1 MTQTIHI
8 AQRYCGPPETGNGGY
23 VCGLLAEHIEG
34 PAMVRLQVP
43 IPLDAGMEVRPAQGG
58 GIELARGATV
68 IATAR
73 RSEVALAVPKA
84 PSSAQAEAAAREY
97 RGFKSHPF
105 PHCFVCGPQR
115 KAGDGMRIFAG
126 RVAGTSLV
134 ASPWVPDASLADGA
148 GVIRREFLW
157 AALDCPGAFSFE
169 PAEGNAV
176 LLGELAA
183 SISGSVSVGEPCVVI
198 GWELTRDGRRHF
210 TGTALFSES
219 GELRGLARATW
230 FEMPPPEKA

>member
-1 MTQTIHI
+1 MTQTINI
-8 AQRYCGPPETGNGGY
+8 AQRFCGPPETGNGGY
-23 VCGLLAEHIEG
+23 VCGLIAEHIDG
-34 PAMVRLQVP
+34 PALVRLQEP
-43 IPLDAGMEVRPAQGG
+43 TPLDVAMEVRPAPTGV
-58 GIELARGATV
+58 ELVRGASV

-73 RSEVALAVPKA
+73 RSEVALAVPRA
-84 PSSAQAEAAAREY
+84 PDYAQAEAAARDY

-115 KAGDGMRIFAG
+115 KAGDGMRIFPG
-126 RVAGTSLV
+126 RLAGTALV
-134 ASPWVPDASLADGA
+134 ASPWLPDASLADSSGL
-148 GVIRREFLW
+148 VRPEFLW

-169 PAEGNAV
+169 HAEGTAV

-183 SISGSVSVGEPCVVI
+183 SISGRVKVGERCVVI

-210 TGTALFSES
+210 TGTALFSEA

-230 FEMPPPEKA
+230 FEVPPPEKG

>member
-1 MTQTIHI
+1 MTKTITI
-8 AQRYCGPPETGNGGY
+8 AQRYCGPPESGNGGY
-23 VCGLLAEHIEG
+23 VCGLLAEFIDG
-34 PAMVRLQVP
+34 PALVRLQEP
-43 IPLDAGMEVRPAQGG
+43 TPLDVAMEVRQAQGEV
-58 GIELARGATV
+58 ELIRSTTV

-73 RSEVALAVPKA
+73 RAEVALAVPRA
-84 PSSAQAEAAAREY
+84 PDYAQAEAAARDY

-115 KAGDGMRIFAG
+115 KTDDGLRIFPG
-126 RVAGTSLV
+126 RLAATGLV

-148 GVIRREFLW
+148 GLVRREFLW

-169 PAEGNAV
+169 VADGTPV

-183 SISGSVSVGEPCVVI
+183 SITGSVRVGERCVVI

-210 TGTALFSES
+210 TGTALFSGS
-219 GELRGLARATW
+219 GELRGLARSTW

>member
-1 MTQTIHI
+1 MTQTITI
-8 AQRYCGPPETGNGGY
+8 AQRYCGPPESGNGGY
-23 VCGLLAEHIEG
+23 VCGLLAEFIDG
-34 PAMVRLQVP
+34 PALMRLQEP
-43 IPLDAGMEVRPAQGG
+43 TPLDVAMEVRQAQSEV
-58 GIELARGATV
+58 ELIRGAAV

-73 RSEVALAVPKA
+73 RTEVALAVPRA
-84 PSSAQAEAAAREY
+84 PDYAQAEAAAREY
-97 RGFKSHPF
+97 RGFKSDPF

-115 KAGDGMRIFAG
+115 KTDDGLRIFPG
-126 RVAGTSLV
+126 RLAATGLV

-148 GVIRREFLW
+148 GLVRREFLW

-169 PAEGNAV
+169 VADGTPV

-183 SISGSVSVGEPCVVI
+183 SISGSVRVGERCVVI

-210 TGTALFSES
+210 TGTALFSGS
-219 GELRGLARATW
+219 GELRGLARSTW

>member
-1 MTQTIHI
+1 MTQTITI

-23 VCGLLAEHIEG
+23 VCGLLAEFIDG
-34 PAMVRLQVP
+34 PALMRLQEP
-43 IPLDAGMEVRPAQGG
+43 TPLDVAMEVRQVQGG
-58 GIELARGATV
+58 VELVRGATV

-73 RSEVALAVPKA
+73 RSEVALAVPRA
-84 PSSAQAEAAAREY
+84 PDYAQAEAAARDY

-105 PHCFVCGPQR
+105 PHCFVCGPHR
-115 KAGDGMRIFAG
+115 KADDGLRIFPG
-126 RVAGTSLV
+126 RLAATGLV

-148 GVIRREFLW
+148 GLVRREILW

-169 PAEGNAV
+169 VADGTPV

-183 SISGSVSVGEPCVVI
+183 SISGRVRVGERCVVI
-198 GWELTRDGRRHF
+198 GWELTRDGRRHY

-219 GELRGLARATW
+219 GEIRGLARATW
-230 FEMPPPEKA
+230 FEIPPPEKA